1 MSPIRPPCG
10 IYKSAPRREIRQR
23 REQSKLCP
31 TAPHPTK
38 RAKKRETQCARLVI
52 WSFILL
58 IFYFP
63 GCLPVILPPMSR
75 STQLACSSQHYP
87 RAQRNGF
94 FAIRG
99 RRLGKYKLKRQLWLE
114 MKERRGQARKKLWC
128 GVVWVWACVWRA
140 TTHDV
145 ARLQSQQSASRRAML
160 HAAACARVAAATWN
174 GVCVLSRLFHF
185 QGSSSS
191 SFSSSLHLRLLRTVK
206 SGIDLCSVSDSR
218 GFTCVRQ
225 VLVAGPVDP
234 PTSAST
240 ASFPNIFLM
249 FLFSWCVAVTL
260 FLIFCFVFVAAPLP
274 RW

>member
-1 MSPIRPPCG
+1 
-10 IYKSAPRREIRQR
+10 
-23 REQSKLCP
+23 
-31 TAPHPTK
+31 
-38 RAKKRETQCARLVI
+38 
-52 WSFILL
+52 
-58 IFYFP
+58 
-63 GCLPVILPPMSR
+63 MSR
-75 STQLACSSQHYP
+75 STCSTQLACSSQHCP

-94 FAIRG
+94 LLFAIRG

>member
-1 MSPIRPPCG
+1 MCSSCHLKFYFIDLLLPCLSACNTSP
-10 IYKSAPRREIRQR
+10 YVSQHA
-23 REQSKLCP
+23 
-31 TAPHPTK
+31 
-38 RAKKRETQCARLVI
+38 ARL
-52 WSFILL
+52 
-58 IFYFP
+58 
-63 GCLPVILPPMSR
+63 
-75 STQLACSSQHYP
+75 QLAALPAC
-87 RAQRNGF
+87 AKEWL